1 MRATKVVFIW
11 KDKKGKL
18 KNNIEN
24 AVLVVDY
31 EVKAFKQLLTYLD
44 YSDLEEGSVNL
55 IDVNKKSDIIQY
67 IKQLRHDKFTE
78 IPADGWDSI
87 I

>member
-11 KDKKGKL
+11 KDKKGKS

-55 IDVNKKSDIIQY
+55 IDVNRKSDIIQY

-78 IPADGWDSI
+78 IPADGWVSI